1 MATPR
6 VFPLPTARL
15 DHSAVTV
22 MLATAARM
30 GDAQA
35 CGGEVGERQR
45 NPEIKAERQRG
56 TEPAWRLAEMER
68 YRQAVPQAQRVRLK
82 ELHRQGSEVEEE
94 QSREGEAEAEGRSGP
109 TWPAP
114 DTKGPTGLGQEEDT
128 DGGLLWG
135 QRPRHRDG
143 EKGREEGWGK
153 REREREGEREERERG
168 G

>member
-1 MATPR
+1 
-6 VFPLPTARL
+6 
-15 DHSAVTV
+15 
-22 MLATAARM
+22 
-30 GDAQA
+30 
-35 CGGEVGERQR
+35 
-45 NPEIKAERQRG
+45 
-56 TEPAWRLAEMER
+56 MER

>member
-1 MATPR
+1 MLQKFPREPARGGSDPSALKTPHG
-6 VFPLPTARL
+6 VGWGLPRGLLRPAQDAAPVSL
-15 DHSAVTV
+15 NQGVGQSAVRKWTQV
-22 MLATAARM
+22 LLLLNVIIL
-30 GDAQA
+30 DK
-35 CGGEVGERQR
+35 
-45 NPEIKAERQRG
+45 NPIKR
-56 TEPAWRLAEMER
+56 
-68 YRQAVPQAQRVRLK
+68 
-82 ELHRQGSEVEEE
+82 
-94 QSREGEAEAEGRSGP
+94 REGEAEAEGRSGP